1 MVFKSSHFW
10 IFLKVL
16 LISSSHMKRILILLS
31 CLFLGLGY
39 SIAQTLS
46 GTFPSLAN
54 QTLTL
59 EGTKGFD
66 TYAIGSAKAD
76 EKGQFSLSYSS
87 EDYGIAFLSGE
98 DKQPFVLILEKT
110 GVRLEGQLLSEA
122 NSIRIME
129 GQENRWFEQYTQEQG
144 KREQALSAWAY
155 LQNLYQN
162 DPFFAKQQE
171 PNQAIAGEVMRLQ
184 QEDGKFIE
192 ALPAESFARWFL
204 PIRKLIS
211 SVGAVAQ
218 YRTAELPQTIAA
230 FRTMDYADPRFQK
243 SGLFRDV
250 FESQFWLL
258 ENSGGTLEENYE
270 KMEGSLDAILSS
282 VEKNAPLYNEVTA
295 YLIELLERRSLTNAA
310 EYLALTVLQQDK
322 VALQP
327 RLARQLEGYRAM
339 KVGTT
344 VPEIQFTGDILLQG
358 KPIPFPSRLSEVT
371 APYRLVIF
379 GASWCPA
386 CSEAIAELIPLYE
399 KWNVLGLEA
408 IFVSLDT
415 DPTAF
420 KAYSEGMP
428 FIAFSD
434 YKKWDTQAVSDYY
447 VASSPSFYLIDQ
459 SGQLLLRPQ
468 SVKQID
474 AWVDWKIGGSPS
486 N

>member
-1 MVFKSSHFW
+1 MT
-10 IFLKVL
+10 
-16 LISSSHMKRILILLS
+16 RGILIG
-31 CLFLGLGY
+31 CFLFFGIKNLF
-39 SIAQTLS
+39 AQTVS

-54 QTLTL
+54 QTLSL

-66 TYAIGSAKAD
+66 TYSIGTAEAD
-76 EKGQFSLSYSS
+76 EKGQFSIAYSPG
-87 EDYGIAFLSGE
+87 DYGIAFLSGA
-98 DKQPFVLILEKT
+98 DKQPFVVILEKT
-110 GVRLEGQLLSEA
+110 SVRLEGQVLSEA
-122 NSIRIME
+122 SSIRILE

-155 LQNLYQN
+155 LQNLYQV
-162 DPFFAKQQE
+162 DPLFATQQV
-171 PNQAIAGEVMRLQ
+171 PNQAIGVEVMRLQ
-184 QEDGKFIE
+184 QEDGQFIE
-192 ALPAESFARWFL
+192 ALPSESFARWFL
-204 PIRKLIS
+204 PIRKLVS

-250 FESQFWLL
+250 FESQFWLI
-258 ENSGGTLEENYE
+258 ENSGGTLEENFE
-270 KMEGSLDAILSS
+270 KMEVSIDAILSS

-310 EYLALTVLQQDK
+310 EYLALTVLEQNK
-322 VALQP
+322 VALQS

-339 KVGTT
+339 KVGTI

-358 KPIPFPSRLSEVT
+358 KRIPFPSRLSEVT

-386 CSEAIAELIPLYE
+386 CSEAMGELIPLYE
-399 KWNVLGLEA
+399 KWNKLGVEA

-420 KAYSEGMP
+420 QAYSEGMP

-434 YKKWDTQAVSDYY
+434 YKKWDTKAVSDYY

-459 SGQLLLRPQ
+459 SGKLLLRPL

-474 AWVDWKIGGSPS
+474 AWVDWKMGK
-486 N
+486 